1 MTCGPKLVPEISA
14 IDPRYDLL
22 GKGDPA
28 RCRLAARLCP
38 WYHGARPQY
47 DRDGMGRFGLRVV
60 ADALEFR
67 KPQRVEEHGR
77 SVVLQ
82 LHDDGA

>member
-1 MTCGPKLVPEISA
+1 
-14 IDPRYDLL
+14 
-22 GKGDPA
+22 
-28 RCRLAARLCP
+28 
-38 WYHGARPQY
+38 
-47 DRDGMGRFGLRVV
+47 MGRFGLRVV

-67 KPQRVEEHGR
+67 KPQRVEERGR